1 MKNSLE
7 LMIGAL
13 FPYKLMV
20 KTFTTCCLFGF
31 SFLHAQEK
39 INLSNLGDVE
49 KLGFES
55 TSNSD
60 YPTTKSLDNES
71 LIKSESSTE
80 SETIYE
86 SDLSDIEPTVFDE
99 KEANNAKAKN
109 DSNSS
114 TMKAEVE
121 KVIIAQNFQQ
131 NTNPQY
137 APQPAGVP
145 YPNPAPAQ
153 YNAPAPVGQYP
164 SQTTG
169 AGQYPAAYPP
179 QAPVAPLAPP
189 RPLAAIGSAESEYAF
204 QSHRLS
210 YMQSDR
216 VLALLKALGYS
227 TIEFSQGRGESI
239 NESIFSEL
247 AQPKKYPLIVK
258 ILDAAK
264 TSLMQPSMD
273 GGRNVMG
280 VDRLSGTYLHQSTTG
295 APEQRLLIIYEKQ
308 YPEQL
313 NALLNLL
320 RNEVDVPASQIVIEA
335 LVVEINTN
343 KAKELGMSYTQVD
356 KRTTTTFN
364 SDGVLS
370 NFQSNQGGLFG
381 WNAGVTGSQSTYG
394 GVDINN
400 VPYGVTT
407 PLYGA
412 IERLNPLGFSAT
424 LNAFI
429 SDGTAEVLTNPTILV
444 LDGRQAL
451 IRIGT
456 QIPNTTIQTTAYG
469 TQKSVNY
476 IDTGI
481 VLNIRPR
488 ISEDGSEVTMQTETI
503 VSSAIYDASESS
515 LEPEKRTPPSIESKT
530 VQTFVRVADN
540 TPFIIGG
547 LIDKKKNQGTTGIPL
562 LSKIPVL
569 GNLFKSKSESG
580 ADREVIIVLTPH
592 IMDASEKSFSYVI
605 PKDSQS
611 FDSFDNLLFRNAYRI
626 RDDDLFDL
634 TFATQSDFYQ
644 NILKELRNFKADNPQ
659 IPDDEPVFSYLNDKV
674 PGEEVIVRRMIW
686 EIVHKSKYHESIADD
701 HILLFEQNEN
711 AKFGNKF
718 KTHLLSLLMYRLDEN
733 PNNAIVFNLAD
744 HKAKSSGPF
753 EHPRALISMAKV
765 TDGGN
770 YIEQMSLLNDGDED
784 RNTLLLCPTVSPPGV
799 RGASALEVL
808 KGVLVL
814 KRILALNSTMPVA
827 IDEFRVGRQIIFPT
841 EQELKDKYHVVDYDV
856 ARFFYEVINY
866 YPEFEQAFNRDSA
879 EIILRMKG
887 ITK

>member
-295 APEQRLLIIYEKQ
+295 APEQRLLIIYEK
-308 YPEQL
+308 E
-313 NALLNLL
+313 
-320 RNEVDVPASQIVIEA
+320 
-335 LVVEINTN
+335 
-343 KAKELGMSYTQVD
+343 
-356 KRTTTTFN
+356 
-364 SDGVLS
+364 
-370 NFQSNQGGLFG
+370 
-381 WNAGVTGSQSTYG
+381 
-394 GVDINN
+394 
-400 VPYGVTT
+400 
-407 PLYGA
+407 
-412 IERLNPLGFSAT
+412 
-424 LNAFI
+424 
-429 SDGTAEVLTNPTILV
+429 
-444 LDGRQAL
+444 
-451 IRIGT
+451 
-456 QIPNTTIQTTAYG
+456 
-469 TQKSVNY
+469 
-476 IDTGI
+476 
-481 VLNIRPR
+481 
-488 ISEDGSEVTMQTETI
+488 
-503 VSSAIYDASESS
+503 
-515 LEPEKRTPPSIESKT
+515 
-530 VQTFVRVADN
+530 
-540 TPFIIGG
+540 
-547 LIDKKKNQGTTGIPL
+547 
-562 LSKIPVL
+562 
-569 GNLFKSKSESG
+569 
-580 ADREVIIVLTPH
+580 
-592 IMDASEKSFSYVI
+592 
-605 PKDSQS
+605 
-611 FDSFDNLLFRNAYRI
+611 
-626 RDDDLFDL
+626 
-634 TFATQSDFYQ
+634 
-644 NILKELRNFKADNPQ
+644 
-659 IPDDEPVFSYLNDKV
+659 
-674 PGEEVIVRRMIW
+674 
-686 EIVHKSKYHESIADD
+686 
-701 HILLFEQNEN
+701 
-711 AKFGNKF
+711 
-718 KTHLLSLLMYRLDEN
+718 
-733 PNNAIVFNLAD
+733 
-744 HKAKSSGPF
+744 
-753 EHPRALISMAKV
+753 
-765 TDGGN
+765 
-770 YIEQMSLLNDGDED
+770 
-784 RNTLLLCPTVSPPGV
+784 
-799 RGASALEVL
+799 
-808 KGVLVL
+808 
-814 KRILALNSTMPVA
+814 
-827 IDEFRVGRQIIFPT
+827 
-841 EQELKDKYHVVDYDV
+841 
-856 ARFFYEVINY
+856 
-866 YPEFEQAFNRDSA
+866 
-879 EIILRMKG
+879 
-887 ITK
+887 

>member
-1 MKNSLE
+1 MCVLEYLHNKNIKIVSLF
-7 LMIGAL
+7 LTFLVPILL
-13 FPYKLMV
+13 FPRS
-20 KTFTTCCLFGF
+20 LF
-31 SFLHAQEK
+31 LNAQEVK
-39 INLSNLGDVE
+39 KYD
-49 KLGFES
+49 
-55 TSNSD
+55 
-60 YPTTKSLDNES
+60 
-71 LIKSESSTE
+71 
-80 SETIYE
+80 
-86 SDLSDIEPTVFDE
+86 
-99 KEANNAKAKN
+99 ANVGEILEFKAASIAKQKQPP
-109 DSNSS
+109 
-114 TMKAEVE
+114 V
-121 KVIIAQNFQQ
+121 VI
-131 NTNPQY
+131 
-137 APQPAGVP
+137 PQPLAPVGGNLAQAVAPPNEQSYPASVP
-145 YPNPAPAQ
+145 TQQPGPVQNSFIPVPQRQSQGYVPPQVPAQ
-153 YNAPAPVGQYP
+153 YPSATQAPPTYLP
-164 SQTTG
+164 
-169 AGQYPAAYPP
+169 
-179 QAPVAPLAPP
+179 PVAPPP
-189 RPLAAIGSAESEYAF
+189 PVGSERSLYAF
-204 QSHRLS
+204 HSYSLS

-227 TIEFSQGRGESI
+227 TVEFSVGRGESI
-239 NESIFSEL
+239 NESIFT
-247 AQPKKYPLIVK
+247 QFQGGRQYPIIVK

-264 TSLMQPSMD
+264 TSLMQPAMD
-273 GGRNVMG
+273 GGRNAMG
-280 VDRLSGTYLHQSTTG
+280 VDRLSGTYLHSSTTG
-295 APEQRLLIIYEKQ
+295 APEQRLLFIYEKQ

-320 RNEVDVPASQIVIEA
+320 RNEVDVAASQIVIEA

-343 KAKELGMSYTQVD
+343 KAKELGFSYSQVD
-356 KRTTTTFN
+356 KRGTTSFDD
-364 SDGVLS
+364 SGS
-370 NFQSNQGGLFG
+370 FSSSFQSNQRSLFNWNPSRVTRTETTLGG
-381 WNAGVTGSQSTYG
+381 Y
-394 GVDINN
+394 DINGLG
-400 VPYGVTT
+400 YGAPT
-407 PLYGA
+407 PLSGA
-412 IERLNPLGFSAT
+412 LERINPLGFSAT
-424 LNAFI
+424 LKAFI

-444 LDGRQAL
+444 IDGRQAL

-634 TFATQSDFYQ
+634 TFATQSEFYQ
-644 NILKELRNFKADNPQ
+644 SIIKELRQFKADNPQ
-659 IPDDEPVFSYLNDKV
+659 IPDDDPVFSYLNDKV

-701 HILLFEQNEN
+701 HILLFEQNDE

-718 KTHLLSLLMYRLDEN
+718 KTHLLSLLMNRLNEN
-733 PNNAIVFNLAD
+733 PNNAMVFDLAD
-744 HKAKSSGPF
+744 HKSKSSGPF

-770 YIEQMSLLNDGDED
+770 YIEQMSLLNQGDED
-784 RNTLLLCPTVSPPGV
+784 RNTMLLSATVSPPGV
-799 RGASALEVL
+799 RGANALEVL

-814 KRILALNSTMPVA
+814 KRILALNSTMPVT

-879 EIILRMKG
+879 SVILKMKG
-887 ITK
+887 IGR